1 MGINHFRVNEVN
13 AMRYADVISKR
24 ILDLCNERNITIN
37 RLATQSGMK
46 QSTLDNV
53 IKGNTKSPGLRTL
66 HRISQGLGMTVS
78 QLLDFPELDEVQ
90 FEDE

>member
-1 MGINHFRVNEVN
+1 
-13 AMRYADVISKR
+13 MRYADVISKR